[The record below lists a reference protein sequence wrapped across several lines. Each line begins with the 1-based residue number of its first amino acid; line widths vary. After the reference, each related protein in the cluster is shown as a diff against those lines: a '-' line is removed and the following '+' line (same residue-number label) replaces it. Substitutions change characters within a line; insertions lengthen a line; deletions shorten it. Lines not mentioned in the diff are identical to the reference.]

1 MGTTV
6 YRLRSLLYTA
16 CPLVIMS
23 VRFQTQVKS
32 FAGLSKYVDL
42 QLVGRHEFA
51 SGAMALKYVPK
62 G

>member
-1 MGTTV
+1 
-6 YRLRSLLYTA
+6 
-16 CPLVIMS
+16 MS